1 MKRPEIK
8 EMSSVFY
15 IGKWIVIIAILI
27 TSSLSFTLGYFVGKS
42 FQPPVVNQTTVIPV
56 QESAEQ
62 KNIESEKKEAL
73 VQQPEQTQKPQETQ
87 QTVKAQQAQETKKTQ
102 ITKETKQTPIAKET
116 KQTKETQET
125 TKTRKY
131 TVQTG
136 AFKDISDANVLKS
149 RLDQKGYKTYIAP
162 TETKTHKKLYKVM
175 VGDFVTRKEA
185 EVLSIK
191 IKKAEGLKTFVTFKT
206 DQEDLR

>member
-1 MKRPEIK
+1 MKRTEIK

-15 IGKWIVIIAILI
+15 IGKWTVIIAILI

-87 QTVKAQQAQETKKTQ
+87 QTVKAQQAQETQK
-102 ITKETKQTPIAKET
+102 TKETKQTTETKET
-116 KQTKETQET
+116 KKTL
-125 TKTRKY
+125 KTRKY

-136 AFKDISDANVLKS
+136 AFNDISDANALKS
-149 RLDQKGYKTYIAP
+149 RLDKKGYKTYIAP

>member
-1 MKRPEIK
+1 MKRTEIK

-15 IGKWIVIIAILI
+15 IGKWTVIIAILI

-102 ITKETKQTPIAKET
+102 ITKETKQTTETKET
-116 KQTKETQET
+116 KKTL
-125 TKTRKY
+125 KTRKY

-136 AFKDISDANVLKS
+136 AFKDISDANALKS
-149 RLDQKGYKTYIAP
+149 RLDKKGYKTYIAP

>member
-1 MKRPEIK
+1 MKRTEIK

-15 IGKWIVIIAILI
+15 IGKWTVIIAILI

-87 QTVKAQQAQETKKTQ
+87 QTVKAQQAQETTKTQ
-102 ITKETKQTPIAKET
+102 ITKETKKTL
-116 KQTKETQET
+116 
-125 TKTRKY
+125 KTRKY

-136 AFKDISDANVLKS
+136 AFKDISDANALKS
-149 RLDQKGYKTYIAP
+149 RLDKKGYKTYIAP

>member
-1 MKRPEIK
+1 MKRTEIK
-8 EMSSVFY
+8 ETSSVFY

-73 VQQPEQTQKPQETQ
+73 VQQPEQIQKPQETQ
-87 QTVKAQQAQETKKTQ
+87 ETVKAQQAQETKKTQ
-102 ITKETKQTPIAKET
+102 ITKETKQTTETKET
-116 KQTKETQET
+116 KKTLKTK
-125 TKTRKY
+125 RY

-136 AFKDISDANVLKS
+136 AFKDVSDANALKS
-149 RLDQKGYKTYIAP
+149 RLDKKGYKTYIAP

>member
-1 MKRPEIK
+1 MKRTEIK

-102 ITKETKQTPIAKET
+102 ITKETKQTTETKET
-116 KQTKETQET
+116 KKTL
-125 TKTRKY
+125 KTRKY

-136 AFKDISDANVLKS
+136 AFKDISDANTLKS
-149 RLDQKGYKTYIAP
+149 RLDKKGYKTYIAP

>member
-1 MKRPEIK
+1 MKRTEIK

-15 IGKWIVIIAILI
+15 IGKWSVITAILI

-102 ITKETKQTPIAKET
+102 ITKETKQTTETKET
-116 KQTKETQET
+116 KKTL
-125 TKTRKY
+125 KTRKY

-136 AFKDISDANVLKS
+136 AFKDISDANALKS
-149 RLDQKGYKTYIAP
+149 RLDKKGYKTYIAP

>member
-1 MKRPEIK
+1 MKRTEIK

-15 IGKWIVIIAILI
+15 IGKWSVITAILI

-87 QTVKAQQAQETKKTQ
+87 QTVKAQQTQETKKTQ
-102 ITKETKQTPIAKET
+102 ITKETKQTTETKET
-116 KQTKETQET
+116 KKTL
-125 TKTRKY
+125 KTRKY

-136 AFKDISDANVLKS
+136 AFKDISDANALKS
-149 RLDQKGYKTYIAP
+149 RLDKKGYKTYIAP

>member
-1 MKRPEIK
+1 MKRTEIK

-15 IGKWIVIIAILI
+15 IGKWTVIIAILI

-102 ITKETKQTPIAKET
+102 ITKETKQTTE
-116 KQTKETQET
+116 TKETEKT
-125 TKTRKY
+125 LKTRKY

-136 AFKDISDANVLKS
+136 AFKDISDANALKS
-149 RLDQKGYKTYIAP
+149 RLDKKGYKTYIAP

>member
-1 MKRPEIK
+1 MKRTEIK

-15 IGKWIVIIAILI
+15 IGKWTVIIAILI

-73 VQQPEQTQKPQETQ
+73 VQQLEQTQKPQETQ
-87 QTVKAQQAQETKKTQ
+87 QTVKAQQAQETK
-102 ITKETKQTPIAKET
+102 ETKKIL
-116 KQTKETQET
+116 
-125 TKTRKY
+125 KTRKY

-136 AFKDISDANVLKS
+136 AFKDISDANALKS
-149 RLDQKGYKTYIAP
+149 RLDKKGYKTYIAP

-175 VGDFVTRKEA
+175 AGDFVTRKEA

>member
-1 MKRPEIK
+1 MKRTEIK

-102 ITKETKQTPIAKET
+102 ITKETKQTTETKET
-116 KQTKETQET
+116 KKTL
-125 TKTRKY
+125 KTRKY

-136 AFKDISDANVLKS
+136 AFKDISDANALKS
-149 RLDQKGYKTYIAP
+149 RLDKKGYKTYIAP

>member
-1 MKRPEIK
+1 MKRTEIK

-56 QESAEQ
+56 QKSAEQ

-102 ITKETKQTPIAKET
+102 ITKETKQTTETKET
-116 KQTKETQET
+116 KKTL
-125 TKTRKY
+125 KTRKY

-136 AFKDISDANVLKS
+136 AFKDISDANALKS
-149 RLDQKGYKTYIAP
+149 RLDKKGYKTYIAP

>member
-1 MKRPEIK
+1 MKRTEIK

-73 VQQPEQTQKPQETQ
+73 VRQPEQTQKPQETQ

-102 ITKETKQTPIAKET
+102 ITKETKQTTETKET
-116 KQTKETQET
+116 KKTL
-125 TKTRKY
+125 KTRKY

-136 AFKDISDANVLKS
+136 AFKDISDANALKS
-149 RLDQKGYKTYIAP
+149 RLDKKGYKTYIAP

-175 VGDFVTRKEA
+175 AGDFVTRKEA

>member
-1 MKRPEIK
+1 MKRSDLK
-8 EMSSVFY
+8 ENSSVFF
-15 IGKWIVIIAILI
+15 IGKGIIIIAILI
-27 TSSLSFTLGYFVGKS
+27 TSSLSFALGYFVGKS
-42 FQPPVVNQTTVIPV
+42 FQPPVVNQRSAIPV

-73 VQQPEQTQKPQETQ
+73 VRQPEQTQKPQETQ
-87 QTVKAQQAQETKKTQ
+87 QTVKAQQAQETK
-102 ITKETKQTPIAKET
+102 ETKKTLKT
-116 KQTKETQET
+116 L
-125 TKTRKY
+125 KTRKY

-136 AFKDISDANVLKS
+136 AFKDISDANALKS
-149 RLDQKGYKTYIAP
+149 RLDKKGYKTYIAP

-185 EVLSIK
+185 EILSIK

>member
-1 MKRPEIK
+1 MKRTEIK
-8 EMSSVFY
+8 EMSSVVY

-102 ITKETKQTPIAKET
+102 ITKETKQTTETKET
-116 KQTKETQET
+116 KKTL
-125 TKTRKY
+125 KTRQY

-136 AFKDISDANVLKS
+136 AFKDISDANALKS
-149 RLDQKGYKTYIAP
+149 RLDKKGYKTYIAP

>member
-1 MKRPEIK
+1 MKRTEIK

-15 IGKWIVIIAILI
+15 IGKWTVIIAILI

-87 QTVKAQQAQETKKTQ
+87 QTVKAQQAQETTKTQ
-102 ITKETKQTPIAKET
+102 ITKETKKTL
-116 KQTKETQET
+116 
-125 TKTRKY
+125 KTRKY

-136 AFKDISDANVLKS
+136 AFKDISDANALKS
-149 RLDQKGYKTYIAP
+149 RLDKKGYKTYIAP
-162 TETKTHKKLYKVM
+162 TETKTQKKLYKVM
-175 VGDFVTRKEA
+175 AGDFVTRKEA

>member
-1 MKRPEIK
+1 MKRTEIK

-15 IGKWIVIIAILI
+15 IGKWTVIIAILI

-73 VQQPEQTQKPQETQ
+73 VRQPEQTQKPQETQ
-87 QTVKAQQAQETKKTQ
+87 QTVKAQQTQETKKTQ
-102 ITKETKQTPIAKET
+102 ITKETKQTTETKET
-116 KQTKETQET
+116 KKTLKTK
-125 TKTRKY
+125 RY

-136 AFKDISDANVLKS
+136 AFKDVSDANALKS
-149 RLDQKGYKTYIAP
+149 RLDKKGYKTYIAP

-206 DQEDLR
+206 E

>member
-1 MKRPEIK
+1 MKKYDLK
-8 EMSSVFY
+8 EKSSVFY
-15 IGKWIVIIAILI
+15 IGKGIIILCIIV
-27 TSSLSFTLGYFVGKS
+27 TSSLSFMLGYFVGKS

-73 VQQPEQTQKPQETQ
+73 VRQPEQTQKPQETQ

-102 ITKETKQTPIAKET
+102 ITKETKQTTETKET
-116 KQTKETQET
+116 KKTLKTK
-125 TKTRKY
+125 RY

-136 AFKDISDANVLKS
+136 AFKDVSDANALKS
-149 RLDQKGYKTYIAP
+149 RLDKKGYKTYIAP

>member
-1 MKRPEIK
+1 MKRTEIK

-15 IGKWIVIIAILI
+15 IGKWIVIIAILT

-87 QTVKAQQAQETKKTQ
+87 QTVKAQQAQETKKIQ
-102 ITKETKQTPIAKET
+102 ITKETKQTTETKET
-116 KQTKETQET
+116 KKTL
-125 TKTRKY
+125 KTRKY

-136 AFKDISDANVLKS
+136 AFKDISDANALKS
-149 RLDQKGYKTYIAP
+149 RLDKKGYKTYIAP

-185 EVLSIK
+185 EVLSVK

>member
-1 MKRPEIK
+1 MKRTEIK

-15 IGKWIVIIAILI
+15 IGKWTVIIAILI

-62 KNIESEKKEAL
+62 KNIESEKKEAI
-73 VQQPEQTQKPQETQ
+73 VRQPEQTQKPQETQ
-87 QTVKAQQAQETKKTQ
+87 QTVKAQQAQETQKTQ
-102 ITKETKQTPIAKET
+102 ITKETKQTTETKET
-116 KQTKETQET
+116 KKTL
-125 TKTRKY
+125 KTRKY

-136 AFKDISDANVLKS
+136 AFKDISDANALKS
-149 RLDQKGYKTYIAP
+149 RLDKKGYKTYIAP

>member
-1 MKRPEIK
+1 MKRTEIK

-87 QTVKAQQAQETKKTQ
+87 QTVKAQQAQETTKTQ
-102 ITKETKQTPIAKET
+102 ITKETKQTTETKET
-116 KQTKETQET
+116 KKTL
-125 TKTRKY
+125 KTRKY

-136 AFKDISDANVLKS
+136 AFKDISDANALKS
-149 RLDQKGYKTYIAP
+149 RLDKKGYKTYIAP

>member
-1 MKRPEIK
+1 MKRTEIK

-73 VQQPEQTQKPQETQ
+73 VRQPEQTQKPQETQ

-102 ITKETKQTPIAKET
+102 ITKETKQTTETKET
-116 KQTKETQET
+116 KKTL
-125 TKTRKY
+125 KTRKY

-136 AFKDISDANVLKS
+136 AFKDISDANALKS
-149 RLDQKGYKTYIAP
+149 RLDKKGYKTYIAP

>member
-1 MKRPEIK
+1 MKRTEIK

-87 QTVKAQQAQETKKTQ
+87 QTVKAQQTQETKKTQ
-102 ITKETKQTPIAKET
+102 ITKETKQTTETKET
-116 KQTKETQET
+116 KKTL
-125 TKTRKY
+125 KTRKY

-136 AFKDISDANVLKS
+136 AFKDISDANALKS
-149 RLDQKGYKTYIAP
+149 RLDKKGYKTYIAP

>member
-1 MKRPEIK
+1 MKRTEIK

-15 IGKWIVIIAILI
+15 IGKWTVIIAILI

-73 VQQPEQTQKPQETQ
+73 VRQPEQTQKPQETQ

-102 ITKETKQTPIAKET
+102 ITKETKQTTE
-116 KQTKETQET
+116 TKETL
-125 TKTRKY
+125 KTRKY

-136 AFKDISDANVLKS
+136 AFKDISDANALKS
-149 RLDQKGYKTYIAP
+149 RLDKKGYKTYIDPA
-162 TETKTHKKLYKVM
+162 ETKTHKKLYKVM

>member
-1 MKRPEIK
+1 MKRTEIK

-87 QTVKAQQAQETKKTQ
+87 QTVKAQQAQETTKTQ
-102 ITKETKQTPIAKET
+102 ITKETKQTTETKET
-116 KQTKETQET
+116 KKTL
-125 TKTRKY
+125 KTRKY

-136 AFKDISDANVLKS
+136 AFKDISDANALKS
-149 RLDQKGYKTYIAP
+149 RLDKKGYKTYIAP

-175 VGDFVTRKEA
+175 AGDFVTRKEA

>member
-1 MKRPEIK
+1 MKRTEIK

-73 VQQPEQTQKPQETQ
+73 VRQPEQTQKLQETQ

-102 ITKETKQTPIAKET
+102 ITKETKQTTETKET
-116 KQTKETQET
+116 KKTL
-125 TKTRKY
+125 KTRKY

-136 AFKDISDANVLKS
+136 AFKDISDANALKS
-149 RLDQKGYKTYIAP
+149 RLDKKGYKTYIAP
-162 TETKTHKKLYKVM
+162 TETKIHKKLYKVM